1 MGSCSCFL
9 IDDDEDDR
17 EIFTLALKK
26 AEADFVC
33 STARNG
39 KEAIEK
45 ALAGNFVPNY
55 IFIDLNMPLVSGRE
69 CLRALRKIE
78 RFKNVPMIVYTTSS
92 FSKDIREVRDL
103 GATHYLVKPTSF
115 SALVHIL
122 TELFNEQNLPFFLTS
137 GVNAGH

>member
-1 MGSCSCFL
+1 MGSRSCFL
-9 IDDDEDDR
+9 VEDDEDDR

-33 STARNG
+33 STAKNG

-45 ALAGNFVPNY
+45 ALSGDFVPGY
-55 IFIDLNMPLVSGRE
+55 IFVDLNMPLVSGRD
-69 CLRALRKIE
+69 CIRAFKKIE
-78 RFKNVPMIVYTTSS
+78 RFKGVPIIAYTTSS
-92 FSKDIREVRDL
+92 FSKDIREMRDL

-122 TELFNEQNLPFFLTS
+122 TELFHEENLPFFLTS